1 MLMRSYYIRVLV
13 LHVLSRLARLLV
25 KPPLLV
31 VTPGSGLLELDGATY
46 RGIETELT
54 LWSTL

>member
-1 MLMRSYYIRVLV
+1 M
-13 LHVLSRLARLLV
+13 LHVLSRLARPLV
-25 KPPLLV
+25 KSTLLV